1 MILTANLCC
10 ALQKVYKDLVDSFE
24 GIDFIKRTLQ
34 NRRSTEEWKDNDYGP
49 YIMAENLANSI
60 NVDLQMPRI
69 TAHEQGRYKVPTDSI
84 DDYFRQAVWYPNLDT
99 IISAIEYRFKTHSII
114 VNKMVPFIPGQMS
127 YFECADVKDCV

>member
-10 ALQKVYKDLVDSFE
+10 ALQKVNKDLVDAVE

-49 YIMAENLANSI
+49 YIMAENWANSI

-69 TAHEQGRYKVPTDSI
+69 AAHEQGRNNVPADSI
-84 DDYFRQAVWYPNLDT
+84 DDYFRRAV
-99 IISAIEYRFKTHSII
+99 
-114 VNKMVPFIPGQMS
+114 
-127 YFECADVKDCV
+127 

>member
-49 YIMAENLANSI
+49 YIMAEILANSI
-60 NVDLQMPRI
+60 NVIFRYPELQLV
-69 TAHEQGRYKVPTDSI
+69 YKVEI
-84 DDYFRQAVWYPNLDT
+84 MFQQIVLR
-99 IISAIEYRFKTHSII
+99 IILGELFGTLI
-114 VNKMVPFIPGQMS
+114 
-127 YFECADVKDCV
+127 